1 MEFQFVLILQE
12 NPNLGWV
19 LAPFELIK
27 EEGQAFYQMSEYITP
42 TTNKKYLQPHE
53 VQIVEVLSHCLTP

>member
-27 EEGQAFYQMSEYITP
+27 EEGQAFY
-42 TTNKKYLQPHE
+42 
-53 VQIVEVLSHCLTP
+53 